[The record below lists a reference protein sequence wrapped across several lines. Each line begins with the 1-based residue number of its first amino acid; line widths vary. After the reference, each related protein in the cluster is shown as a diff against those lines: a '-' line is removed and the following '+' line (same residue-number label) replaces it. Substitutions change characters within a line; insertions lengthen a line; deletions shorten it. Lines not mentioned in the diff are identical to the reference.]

1 MRGILS
7 GRPGQCNRLT
17 WNRAVSTGEGTPM
30 VDATSRSGPAT
41 SGDAGSL
48 AGAERRLRLSTMTG
62 VMVLAIVVLLVK
74 TAAWWMTGS
83 RGLLSDAIE
92 SLANVLTGAFAL
104 FAAWWAARPPD
115 ESHPYGHGRLE
126 DFSAGFEGLVILLA
140 GIGIVREAIPH
151 LFDPVPLARLGAGM
165 SLALVAGLLNGFV
178 GALLLVRGR
187 RLGTDVLA
195 AEGVHL
201 LSDTLTTA
209 GVLGGLLLVRITGV
223 VVIDVVVALGVGVI
237 VLVSGLRLLSRAG
250 RRLLDRGDE
259 PLLERIAA
267 ALERR
272 RRAEWIEV
280 HLLRA
285 RRAGAVVLVDF
296 HLTLPR
302 FWSLERV
309 HDEQHEL
316 ATEMIEAL
324 GEPAEV
330 LVHPDPC
337 TASLCARC
345 AVEPCPVRAE
355 PLKGREPWTARR
367 LVGWRDPDEEDACI
381 LAQRAASRRVSR
393 ARAGERRE

>member
-1 MRGILS
+1 M
-7 GRPGQCNRLT
+7 
-17 WNRAVSTGEGTPM
+17 A
-30 VDATSRSGPAT
+30 DATSRPAAAA
-41 SGDAGSL
+41 SEDAGSL
-48 AGAERRLRLSTMTG
+48 AGAERRLRLSTMSG
-62 VMVLAIVVLLVK
+62 VMLLAVVVLLVK
-74 TAAWWMTGS
+74 AAAWWMTGS

-140 GIGIVREAIPH
+140 GVGIVREAIPH
-151 LFDPVPLARLGAGM
+151 LLDPVPLAHLGAGM
-165 SLALVAGLLNGFV
+165 ALALVAALLNGFV
-178 GALLLVRGR
+178 GVLLLARGR
-187 RLGTDVLA
+187 RLGTDVLT

-209 GVLGGLLLVRITGV
+209 GVLGGLLLVRVTGI
-223 VVIDVVVALGVGVI
+223 VVIDVIVALGVGVV
-237 VLVSGLRLLSRAG
+237 VLASGMRLLSRAG

-259 PLLERIAA
+259 RL
-267 ALERR
+267 LERR
-272 RRAEWIEV
+272 RDALEGRRRADWIEV

-285 RRAGAVVLVDF
+285 RRVGAIVLVDF

-316 ATEMIEAL
+316 ATELIEAL

-337 TASLCARC
+337 TASLCPRC
-345 AVEPCPVRAE
+345 AVDPCPVRAAPPE
-355 PLKGREPWTARR
+355 GREPWTARR
-367 LVGWRDPDEEDACI
+367 LVGWRDPEEEDACI